1 MKNLRLLKGTGI
13 LLSFMVLFSCA
24 SKKDIVYLQEVSEP
38 QKSEQ
43 ALTYEPQLKSD
54 DLLMISVT
62 AENPELA
69 VPYNLTVP
77 SVTTGGVVQG
87 TDPRITY
94 LIDKE
99 GNVDFPVLG
108 KIKLAGLTRIEAV
121 KKMQT
126 VLKDYIKNPIVNLRI
141 LNYKVS
147 VLGEVARPGVQTIQ
161 TERITLLDA
170 LSAAGDLTIYGKRDR
185 VTVIR
190 EVNGVKTIV
199 KVDLTKRDFIDS
211 PYYYLSQNDIVYV
224 EPNKTRVDSSVVGP
238 NIAVFVS
245 IISLAITVATLI
257 TK

>member
-1 MKNLRLLKGTGI
+1 MQGE
-13 LLSFMVLFSCA
+13 S
-24 SKKDIVYLQEVSEP
+24 DQ
-38 QKSEQ
+38 QKLES
-43 ALTYEPQLKSD
+43 ALTYEPKLKTD

-69 VPYNLTVP
+69 VPYNL
-77 SVTTGGVVQG
+77 SVATANSNVQG

-108 KIKLAGLTRIEAV
+108 KIKLMGLTRIEAV
-121 KKMQT
+121 QKMQS
-126 VLKDYIKNPIVNLRI
+126 VLKEYIKNPIVNLRI
-141 LNYKVS
+141 LNYKVT
-147 VLGEVARPGVQTIQ
+147 VLGEVSKPGVQTIQ

-170 LSAAGDLTIYGKRDR
+170 LSAAGDLTIYGRR
-185 VTVIR
+185 NAVTIIR
-190 EVNGVKTIV
+190 EKDGVKTIA

-211 PYYYLSQNDIVYV
+211 PYYYLSQNDVVYV

-245 IISLAITVATLI
+245 IISLVITVATLI